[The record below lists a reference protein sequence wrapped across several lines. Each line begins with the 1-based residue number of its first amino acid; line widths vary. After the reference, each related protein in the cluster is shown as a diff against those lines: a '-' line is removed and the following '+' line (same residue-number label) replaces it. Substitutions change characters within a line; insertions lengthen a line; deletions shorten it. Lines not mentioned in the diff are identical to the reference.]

1 MKSSFKLDLMDANDK
16 FRFLHNNIIEPLR
29 QACEKEIVEI
39 EQQVLDYF
47 TAYWL

>member
-1 MKSSFKLDLMDANDK
+1 MDANDK

-39 EQQVLDYF
+39 EQQVQQYK
-47 TAYWL
+47 TIANWL